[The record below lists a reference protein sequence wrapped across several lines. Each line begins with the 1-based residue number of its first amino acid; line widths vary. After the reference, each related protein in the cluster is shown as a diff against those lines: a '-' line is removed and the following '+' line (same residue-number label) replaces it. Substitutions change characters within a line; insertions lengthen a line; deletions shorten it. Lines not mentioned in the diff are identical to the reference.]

1 MSGIKLNLNHL
12 NKAIDN
18 AFAKVVD
25 DFDMECILVIED
37 DQEFADIGVI
47 SQDIVDT
54 GRFRDSQ
61 IVQVQGNKAEFT
73 WNPTDPE
80 TGYAYAM
87 ALFVGFF
94 AYGGHKFIP
103 GRRWVFRALRRIDP
117 VVLLAEELEKQGIGA
132 RITRNNI
139 ELID

>member
-1 MSGIKLNLNHL
+1 MAKVKINTSELD
-12 NKAIDN
+12 KAIN
-18 AFAKVVD
+18 EAFGKVVA
-25 DFDMECILVIED
+25 DFDVECLKVIED
-37 DQEFADIGVI
+37 ENEFADVGLPDRDLI
-47 SQDIVDT
+47 DT

-94 AYGGHKFIP
+94 AYGGHKYVP
-103 GRRWVFRALRRIDP
+103 GRRWVFRALKRVNP
-117 VVLLAEELEKQGIGA
+117 VVLLAEELQNQGIAA
-132 RITRNNI
+132 RVVRNDAG
-139 ELID
+139 LLD